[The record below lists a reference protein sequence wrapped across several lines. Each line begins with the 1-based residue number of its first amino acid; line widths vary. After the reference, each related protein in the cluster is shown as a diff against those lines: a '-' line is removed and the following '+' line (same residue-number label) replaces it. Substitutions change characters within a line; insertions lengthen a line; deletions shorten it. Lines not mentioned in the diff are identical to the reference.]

1 MAEMNIESLIKKAK
15 KNKYVIISQN
25 QLNNLL
31 SYSKLI
37 QEKESQISGKIRLLK
52 FNGELLIQ
60 EKTDKDELLIRLMKT
75 KEEADY
81 FIKER
86 LEIYDKMW
94 DGCGC
99 KVDYY
104 N

>member
-1 MAEMNIESLIKKAK
+1 MKPEDILKKI
-15 KNKYVIISQN
+15 KNKNFIFISADE
-25 QLNNLL
+25 LKNLL
-31 SYSKLI
+31 SAAKVI
-37 QEKESQISGKIRLLK
+37 EEHETHISGMVRLLQLDDK
-52 FNGELLIQ
+52 LLIQ

>member
-1 MAEMNIESLIKKAK
+1 MAKMNIESLIKKAK
-15 KNKYVIISQN
+15 KNIYVIISQN
-25 QLNNLL
+25 ELNNLL
-31 SYSKLI
+31 SSSKLI
-37 QEKESQISGKIRLLK
+37 QEKESHISGKIRLLK

>member
-1 MAEMNIESLIKKAK
+1 MKVESIIEKARK
-15 KNKYVIISQN
+15 SKYVKLSESE
-25 QLNNLL
+25 LVNLL
-31 SYSKLI
+31 SA
-37 QEKESQISGKIRLLK
+37 SQILQDEETNISDKIRLLK
-52 FNGELLIQ
+52 LNGELLIQ

-99 KVDYY
+99 RVDYY